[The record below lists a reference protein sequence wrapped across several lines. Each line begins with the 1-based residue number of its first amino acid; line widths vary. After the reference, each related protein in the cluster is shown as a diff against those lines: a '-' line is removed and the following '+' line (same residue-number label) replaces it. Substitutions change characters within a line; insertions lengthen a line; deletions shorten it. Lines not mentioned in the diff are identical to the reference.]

1 MRSEE
6 LLASISLVQQ
16 QPYLFNETVASNIRI
31 GKPDATL
38 EQIIEAAK
46 AAYCH
51 EFIEKLPHG
60 YETVVGEGGATLSGG
75 KKQRISIARAI
86 LKDAPIIL
94 LDEATASLD
103 PENEVYLQRAISKL
117 AHQKTVLVIAHR
129 LKTIQ
134 SADRILVLDQGRIA
148 EAGKH
153 EELLEKRG
161 LYRKLW
167 QEQQRLGGW
176 KLKRKSM

>member
-38 EQIIEAAK
+38 EQIIEVAK

-75 KKQRISIARAI
+75 EKQRISISIARAI

-103 PENEVYLQRAISKL
+103 PENEVYLQRAIKM
-117 AHQKTVLVIAHR
+117 KYIFKER
-129 LKTIQ
+129 
-134 SADRILVLDQGRIA
+134 SA
-148 EAGKH
+148 
-153 EELLEKRG
+153 
-161 LYRKLW
+161 
-167 QEQQRLGGW
+167 
-176 KLKRKSM
+176 S